1 MKIELAENQKEITLA
16 QYQELVKLEQ
26 RDDLNNWEIN
36 KRKVKLFT
44 GLNYQQVS
52 AMSQNDLIDTIHT
65 IDKALNQEAVF
76 EPTFEM
82 SGVEFGFLPNFDDMK
97 AKEYFD
103 LSTYNTEPETLH
115 KLMAILF
122 RPIKH
127 KIKSEYEIVNYQGTQ
142 EWSDVMRQ
150 MPLNIVNGALVFF
163 SNLASELENYTL
175 RFTAEEVASQM
186 QQSISRSG
194 GGMQR
199 FIKWLRGSRG
209 SLNTSKT

>member
-1 MKIELAENQKEITLA
+1 
-16 QYQELVKLEQ
+16 
-26 RDDLNNWEIN
+26 
-36 KRKVKLFT
+36 
-44 GLNYQQVS
+44 
-52 AMSQNDLIDTIHT
+52 
-65 IDKALNQEAVF
+65 
-76 EPTFEM
+76 M

-186 QQSISRSG
+186 QQSISRNG